1 MIPFSLLSTNK
12 KLSIVGLMVGMF
24 LVTPAGPI
32 LVVDERSSYSPT
44 GKIDGDGVAGYWF
57 S

>member
-1 MIPFSLLSTNK
+1 MLLLSTNK

-32 LVVDERSSYSPT
+32 LVVDERSSYSPA